1 MSDENEPTE
10 SEKPTHDARLYV
22 PFAEGWTAH
31 IKTDYGKD
39 YCFFQNPGEDY
50 FHLLLGG
57 EIYLQRGTEQ
67 CCLSCALRHGF
78 ATSDRLYWQHGG
90 GGTKSLPF

>member
-1 MSDENEPTE
+1 MNEPNE
-10 SEKPTHDARLYV
+10 VAKPSHDARLYL
-22 PFAEGWTAH
+22 PAHEGWTAH
-31 IKTDYGKD
+31 IKKEFGRD
-39 YCFFQNPGEDY
+39 YCHFQNPGEDY

-78 ATSDRLYWQHGG
+78 VTTDRLYWQHGG
-90 GGTKSLPF
+90 AEPKILPL